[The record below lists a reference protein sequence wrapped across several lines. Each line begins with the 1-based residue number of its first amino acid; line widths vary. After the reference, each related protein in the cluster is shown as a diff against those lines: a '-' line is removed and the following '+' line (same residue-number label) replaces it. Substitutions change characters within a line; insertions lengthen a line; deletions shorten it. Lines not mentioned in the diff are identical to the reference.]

1 MANGSNYIK
10 LEHRLVLLAW
20 FNNLL
25 GFKENKELFEIIKK
39 AEEGYDPY
47 CQSYIRHV
55 INGLENAK
63 ITPTDLAR
71 YDENIKRHLDE
82 MNKTRPEP
90 ITLRYFQFLAVLYTE
105 VFLDWY
111 SNRKSGF
118 LKALNDLVAERNAK
132 KDAGEVPDSKFT
144 EQDLTKLAYWMATG
158 SGKTLIMH
166 FNYRQ
171 FLHYNNQPLD
181 NILLITPNEGLS
193 EQHIFEMRLSGIP
206 CEKFNPDESGLGITE
221 KNTVRVIE
229 ITKLVEEKKGGGIS
243 VDVECFEGN
252 NLIFVD
258 EGHKGSG
265 GEAWK
270 RFRNRLG
277 ETGFTFEY
285 SATFGQ
291 ALTAARNDELTAEY
305 GKAIAFDYSY
315 KYFYG
320 DGYGKDFL
328 ILNLKEELEEQKTNV
343 LLLANL
349 LSFYEQKQC
358 FDDKKEKLRKYNIET
373 PLWIF
378 VGSSVNAVYSQ
389 NKQKKSDVLTVAK
402 FFHCFLENKQGWA
415 SKTIEKI
422 LNGKTGLNTED
433 GNDLFVDKFPYLRA
447 KIEDGQTLYSKI
459 LQNIFHCSSSGGL
472 HLCDIR
478 GSDGE
483 LGLKAGGSDDYFGL
497 IYIGDTSAFK
507 KLVEED
513 ACDITLE
520 EDAIS
525 GTLFGKINQPD
536 SDINVLIGAKKFIE
550 GWSSWRVSNMG
561 LLNIGRSEG
570 SSIIQL
576 FGRGVR
582 LLGLDR
588 KLKRSTAIDGNHP
601 EFLPTLE
608 TLNIFAIRANYM
620 SQFRDYLEKEG
631 VETEGRIELPLKIKT
646 NKDFLNKGLLIPGIP
661 KGKNFV
667 DECQFLLQPDPV
679 AKVKVN
685 LSLKVETLRSGKS
698 GLKVTEA
705 EAGEDKPIPEDSLGL
720 LDWEKIYLD
729 LVEYKERRGFS
740 NMVVRL
746 PELRSILNH
755 PDNRLYSLI
764 ADENIREPKELSDIP
779 LLNNAVLNILRQ
791 YIEKYYYVRQQRWE
805 TETMECVQLD
815 SKHPNFCNYTIKIPK
830 SEKRFIKE
838 IAKLIKEGK
847 RIYEQETNELP
858 NVHFDGHL
866 YQPLLVKRGD
876 KIETVPPQLEP
887 SEEDFVKKLRD
898 HVKNKGVPKDKEI
911 FLLRNLGRGKGI
923 GFFEDAGVYPD
934 FILWIKHNGTQRIIF
949 IDPHSMVYENAYA
962 HSAKAKLHENLAGL
976 SQKIN
981 KRKGLKNIELDSYI
995 ISQTKFDVE
1004 RKRWDCDKK
1013 RFTEFHILFK
1023 EDDYIPQIL
1032 SGTCT
1037 KKQT

>member
-47 CQSYIRHV
+47 GQSHIRHL
-55 INGLENAK
+55 INGLEDVR
-63 ITPTDLAR
+63 IGPIDLAR

-105 VFLDWY
+105 IFLDWY
-111 SNRKSGF
+111 FNHKSSF
-118 LKALNDLVAERNAK
+118 VKALNDFVAERNAR
-132 KDAGEVPDSKFT
+132 KDTGEVPDSEFT
-144 EQDLTKLAYWMATG
+144 EDDLTKLAYWMATG

-171 FLHYNNQPLD
+171 FLHYNNQSLD

-193 EQHIFEMRLSGIP
+193 EQHILEMRLSGIP
-206 CEKFNPDESGLGITE
+206 CEKFNSDESGLGITD
-221 KNTVRVIE
+221 KNAVRVIE
-229 ITKLVEEKKGGGIS
+229 IHKLVEEKKGGGVS
-243 VDVECFEGN
+243 VDVECFQGN

-270 RFRNRLG
+270 RFRDRLG

-305 GKAIAFDYSY
+305 GKAIIFDYSY

-349 LSFYEQKQC
+349 LSYYEQKRC

-389 NKQKKSDVLTVAK
+389 NKQKKSDILTIAK
-402 FFHCFLENKQGWA
+402 FFHCFLENKKGWA
-415 SKTIEKI
+415 CKTIEKI
-422 LNGKTGLNTED
+422 LNGQTGLNTED
-433 GNDLFVDKFPYLRA
+433 GNDLFVDKLAYL
-447 KIEDGQTLYSKI
+447 KTKQEDGQTLYSKI
-459 LQNIFHCSSSGGL
+459 LKSVFHCSSSGGL

-478 GSDGE
+478 GSAGE
-483 LGLKAGGSDDYFGL
+483 IALKVGGSDDYFGL

-507 KLVEED
+507 KIVEED
-513 ACDITLE
+513 APDITLE

-525 GTLFGKINQPD
+525 GTLFGKINLPD
-536 SDINVLIGAKKFIE
+536 SDINILVGAKKFIE

-631 VETEGRIELPLKIKT
+631 VETEGRIELSLKIKKNT
-646 NKDFLNKGLLIPGIP
+646 DFLNQGLLIPAIP
-661 KGKNFV
+661 DGRNFV
-667 DECQFLLQPDPV
+667 DEYQFLLEPDTA
-679 AKVKVN
+679 AKVKVD
-685 LSLKVETLRSGKS
+685 LSLRVETLRSGKA
-698 GLKVTEA
+698 GLKMVEA
-705 EAGEDKPIPEDSLGL
+705 EAGEDKPIPEESLNL
-720 LDWEKIYLD
+720 LDWEKVYLD
-729 LVEYKERRGFS
+729 LLEYKEQRGFS

-746 PELRSILNH
+746 AELRSILNH
-755 PDNRLYSLI
+755 SDNRLYSLI
-764 ADENIREPKELSDIP
+764 ANDSIREPKELGDIP
-779 LLNNAVLNILRQ
+779 LLYNAVLNILRQ
-791 YIEKYYYVRQQRWE
+791 YIEKYYYVCQQRWE
-805 TETMECVQLD
+805 TETMVCSTLD
-815 SKHPNFCNYTIKIPK
+815 GKHSNFCNYIIKIPK
-830 SEKRFIKE
+830 LEKRLIKAIE
-838 IAKLIKEGK
+838 KLIKEGK
-847 RIYEQETNELP
+847 RIYKQETSELQ
-858 NVHFDGHL
+858 NVHFDLHL
-866 YQPLLVKRGD
+866 YQPLLVKRGEQ
-876 KIETVPPQLEP
+876 IETVPPRLEP

-898 HVKNKGVPKDKEI
+898 YIKNKGVPKEKEI

-923 GFFEDAGVYPD
+923 GFFDDAGVYPD
-934 FILWIKHNGTQRIIF
+934 FILWVKDNRTQRIIF
-949 IDPHSMVYENAYA
+949 IEPHGMVYEKAYA
-962 HSAKAKLHENLAGL
+962 HSEKAKLHEKLKGL

-981 KRKGLKNIELDSYI
+981 KRTGLKNVELDSFI
-995 ISQTKFDVE
+995 VSETTFDIMQ
-1004 RKRWDCDKK
+1004 KKYDWDKK
-1013 RFTEFHILFK
+1013 RFAESHILFR
-1023 EDDYIPQIL
+1023 EDEYIPQIL
-1032 SGTCT
+1032 SCVGIE
-1037 KKQT
+1037 